1 MEVETLEDGL
11 KFASMGADIL
21 QFDKMTLIKLYDAVP
36 EIRTQYPH
44 IILIATGGIS
54 RKNIVEYSS
63 TGVDIIVTSSPYN
76 APPADIKVVIEP
88 L

>member
-54 RKNIVEYSS
+54 RKNIVEYTTRTNSRAHLRWRK
-63 TGVDIIVTSSPYN
+63 TNCGFT
-76 APPADIKVVIEP
+76 
-88 L
+88 